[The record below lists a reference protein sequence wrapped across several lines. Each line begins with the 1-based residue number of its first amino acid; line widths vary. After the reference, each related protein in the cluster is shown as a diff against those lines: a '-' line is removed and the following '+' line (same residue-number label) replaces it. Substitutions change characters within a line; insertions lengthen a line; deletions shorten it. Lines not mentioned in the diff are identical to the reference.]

1 MRILWNSKTGMQAQQ
16 DKMDLISNNMA
27 NMETEGYKRI
37 DASFKD
43 LVYEKIAGKGIPI
56 SSSANAKTAVEGSG
70 SALSKSFR
78 SFKQG
83 NLTQTGISTDLAID
97 GDGFFKVKLADG
109 SFAYKRGGKFN
120 LDKNGNLSD
129 DKGNILQIE
138 YKNNNKINSS
148 SIIIDE
154 SGQVYSDDNGVKNDI
169 GKINIYDF
177 KDKSDLISIGDDLFT
192 ADEGNEAISR
202 DYAVRQGYL
211 ETSNVDISKEMTD
224 LILAQRAFE
233 LNSKGLSTADEMMSM
248 ANNLTGK

>member
-1 MRILWNSKTGMQAQQ
+1 MRVLWNSKAGMQAQQ

-43 LVYEKIAGKGIPI
+43 LVYEKIAGKGVPM
-56 SSSANAKTAVEGSG
+56 GSG
-70 SALSKSFR
+70 ALASVKGTGSKLSESYR
-78 SFKQG
+78 SFNQG
-83 NLTQTGISTDLAID
+83 SLKQTGIDTDLAID
-97 GDGFFKVKLADG
+97 GNGFFQVKMADG
-109 SFAYKRGGKFN
+109 SLAYKRGGKFN

-129 DKGNILQIE
+129 DKGNILQID
-138 YKNNNKINSS
+138 YNNDKKINSS

-154 SGQVYSDDNGVKNDI
+154 SGQVYSEDKVAKTDI

-177 KDKSDLISIGDDLFT
+177 KDKANLISIGNDLFK
-192 ADEGNEAISR
+192 APAGNEALSQDFSI
-202 DYAVRQGYL
+202 RQGYL
-211 ETSNVDISKEMTD
+211 ELSNVDLSKEMTD

-248 ANNLTGK
+248 ANNLTK